1 MYTMKRSLLILSL
14 GLLLLPSQVKP
25 ISLPGENVVKKA
37 AIYGPIAI
45 AFYTLYCYLNRK
57 PEKDFQPKYS
67 FTKDDVS
74 SLDNFMNY
82 LKQIGTPKQLI
93 SEMWYLFH
101 DGVAGFG
108 KQSSSFKFD
117 PASKNLI
124 AHKDKIEGHGLV
136 YEAHCRLKP
145 LTKALNAVNNS
156 KELIIGILACLFLID
171 KAEEGK
177 LLNKE
182 NLDIIFGKT
191 ITNLWNSI
199 SWLKPQNS

>member
-1 MYTMKRSLLILSL
+1 MYTMKKSLLTLSL

-25 ISLPGENVVKKA
+25 ISLPCKSLAKRT
-37 AIYGPIAI
+37 AIYGPITA
-45 AFYTLYCYLNRK
+45 AAYTLYCYYLRK

-74 SLDNFMNY
+74 SVDNFMNY
-82 LKQIGTPKQLI
+82 LKKIGTPKQLI

-117 PASKNLI
+117 PVSKNLI

-145 LTKALNAVNNS
+145 LSKALNAVNNS
-156 KELIIGILACLFLID
+156 KELLIGMLVCLCI
-171 KAEEGK
+171 A
-177 LLNKE
+177 NQME
-182 NLDIIFGKT
+182 NGELGWGTLDTIFGNTFKKLSLSLT
-191 ITNLWNSI
+191 
-199 SWLKPQNS
+199 WLRSA